1 MQHIV
6 TEMIEHMSRSQE
18 QLARVLEAKRHV
30 AVRMAQIV
38 HALPDTHP
46 GFGGVNELMDNSHLM
61 TKNVVAYLH
70 SIAELQES
78 LALTISAVMKEFDV
92 PEYNE
97 E

>member
-6 TEMIEHMSRSQE
+6 TEMIEHMSHSHE

-46 GFGGVNELMDNSHLM
+46 SFGGVGELMDNSQVM
-61 TKNVVAYLH
+61 TKSVVAYLN

-78 LALTISAVMKEFDV
+78 LAMTISIVMKEMNIED
-92 PEYNE
+92 E

>member
-1 MQHIV
+1 MQRIV
-6 TEMIEHMSRSQE
+6 TEMIEHMSHSHE

-46 GFGGVNELMDNSHLM
+46 GFGGVNELMDNSQM
-61 TKNVVAYLH
+61 TTKSIVNYLH

-78 LALTISAVMKEFDV
+78 LAQTISAVMREIDV
-92 PEYNE
+92 PEDE